1 MSLYEGLVNDM
12 KNAMKSQDKELLSTI
27 RMFKS
32 AIDLAKINNKL
43 DRSDVPDELVIEIAS
58 RQVKNY
64 KENIIEFDK
73 AGRSDLSDKLK
84 KEIDIISK
92 YLPEQ
97 MSEEEVKKEVESIF
111 ELVKPTSKQDKGK
124 LMKEA
129 STRLKGK
136 ADFKLISE
144 LVDSRLNS
152 L

>member
-84 KEIDIISK
+84 KEIYIIS
-92 YLPEQ
+92 L
-97 MSEEEVKKEVESIF
+97 IF
-111 ELVKPTSKQDKGK
+111 
-124 LMKEA
+124 
-129 STRLKGK
+129 RLFENYFHNYMIRIFIIK
-136 ADFKLISE
+136 
-144 LVDSRLNS
+144 
-152 L
+152 